1 MMHPNQMP
9 ELPQLTPFDAE
20 ELQKIWGLMYK
31 DLRGFPTETWRTL
44 KPKCPPTYKNI
55 QMYQCVRTHESKHI
69 SFIHPNQ
76 RGIER
81 TCRST

>member
-1 MMHPNQMP
+1 MP
-9 ELPQLTPFDAE
+9 RMQDSLAELR
-20 ELQKIWGLMYK
+20 IVSRGLMYK

-55 QMYQCVRTHESKHI
+55 QMYQCVRTHESKQI
-69 SFIHPNQ
+69 SFVHSNQ

-81 TCRST
+81 TCRSTRLLLVHAPT